1 MAIIA
6 LYFLLVLCLLGIA
19 ITYGLYPLWQILLPG
34 KSHPIIE
41 INSNTQLVTVIFAA
55 YNEQDVIEDKIR
67 SIYHSSYPTELI
79 EVWIGSDKSTDATED
94 IITRLQLEF
103 KTLNLY
109 VSAGRAGKAAIM
121 NILAKKAGGDIFIAT
136 DANIIFDRHTITE
149 LVKYY
154 SIVNVGAVAGN
165 LTYEKENISTGTSKN
180 EHFYLNIENR
190 IKQTES
196 NKYGFCLGMEGGLY
210 SIRKELWSEIPP
222 HTFMEDFFQTI
233 QVFDQGHKIVFNEF
247 ALGFEDVSTSLK
259 EEFNRKIR
267 ISIGNFQNLRRFRKL
282 AMNKPFPFGFV
293 FLFHKILRWLTPHLF
308 ILSSLLILFT
318 PIALPYLMLISVVV
332 FAQIIWVRF
341 FPPGPFTYFCAMN
354 LALFIGYIRFLRGV
368 TSSVWQPT
376 KRKQNES

>member
-1 MAIIA
+1 MALIA
-6 LYFLLVLCLLGIA
+6 LYSLLVLCLLGIA
-19 ITYGLYPLWQILLPG
+19 ITYGLYPLWQILFPG
-34 KSHPIIE
+34 KSHPIPE
-41 INSNTQLVTVIFAA
+41 INSNAQLVTVIFAA
-55 YNEQDVIEDKIR
+55 YNEQDVIEEKIR
-67 SIYHSSYPTELI
+67 SIYHSSYPNELI

-103 KTLNLY
+103 KTLHLFI
-109 VSAGRAGKAAIM
+109 SSGRAGKAAIM

-136 DANIIFDRHTITE
+136 DANIIFDHHTITE

-154 SIVNVGAVAGN
+154 SNVNVGAVAGN
-165 LTYEKENISTGTSKN
+165 LSYEKENISSGTSKN

-210 SIRKELWSEIPP
+210 SIRRELWSEIPP
-222 HTFMEDFFQTI
+222 HTFMEDFFQTV
-233 QVFDQGHKIVFNEF
+233 QVFDQGYDIVFNEF

-282 AMNKPFPFGFV
+282 AMNKPFPFGLV

-308 ILSSLLILFT
+308 ILSSLLILCT
-318 PIALPYLMLISVVV
+318 PIALPYLMLISAVV

>member
-1 MAIIA
+1 MALIA
-6 LYFLLVLCLLGIA
+6 LYSLLVLCLLGII
-19 ITYGLYPLWQILLPG
+19 ITYGLYPLWQILFPG
-34 KSHPIIE
+34 KSHPILE
-41 INSNTQLVTVIFAA
+41 INSNAQLVTVIFAA
-55 YNEQDVIEDKIR
+55 YNEQDVIEEKIR
-67 SIYHSSYPTELI
+67 SIYHSSYPNELI

-103 KTLNLY
+103 KTLHLY
-109 VSAGRAGKAAIM
+109 ISSGRAGKAAIM

-136 DANIIFDRHTITE
+136 DANIIFDHHTITE

-154 SIVNVGAVAGN
+154 SNVNVGAVAGN
-165 LTYEKENISTGTSKN
+165 LSYEKENISSGTSKN

-222 HTFMEDFFQTI
+222 HTFMEDFFQTV
-233 QVFDQGHKIVFNEF
+233 QVFDQGYDIVFNEF

-282 AMNKPFPFGFV
+282 AMNKPFPFGLV

-308 ILSSLLILFT
+308 ILSSLLILCT
-318 PIALPYLMLISVVV
+318 PIALPYLMLISAVV

>member
-1 MAIIA
+1 MALIA
-6 LYFLLVLCLLGIA
+6 LYSLLVLCLLGIA
-19 ITYGLYPLWQILLPG
+19 ITYGLYPLWQILFPG
-34 KSHPIIE
+34 KSHPILE
-41 INSNTQLVTVIFAA
+41 INSNAQLVTVIFAA
-55 YNEQDVIEDKIR
+55 YNEQDVIEEKIR
-67 SIYHSSYPTELI
+67 SIYHSSYPNELI

-103 KTLNLY
+103 KTLHLY
-109 VSAGRAGKAAIM
+109 ISSGRAGKAAIM

-136 DANIIFDRHTITE
+136 DANIIFDHHTITE

-154 SIVNVGAVAGN
+154 SNVNVGAVAGN
-165 LTYEKENISTGTSKN
+165 LSYEKENISSGTSKN

-222 HTFMEDFFQTI
+222 HTFMEDFFQTV
-233 QVFDQGHKIVFNEF
+233 QVFDQGHNIVFNEF

-282 AMNKPFPFGFV
+282 AMNKPFPFGLV

-308 ILSSLLILFT
+308 ILSSLLILCT
-318 PIALPYLMLISVVV
+318 PIALPYLMLISAVV

>member
-1 MAIIA
+1 MALIA
-6 LYFLLVLCLLGIA
+6 LYSLLVLCLLGII
-19 ITYGLYPLWQILLPG
+19 ITYGLYPLWQILFPG
-34 KSHPIIE
+34 KSHPILE
-41 INSNTQLVTVIFAA
+41 INSNAQLVTVIFAA
-55 YNEQDVIEDKIR
+55 YNEQDVIEEKIR
-67 SIYHSSYPTELI
+67 SIYHSSYPNELI

-103 KTLNLY
+103 KTLHLFI
-109 VSAGRAGKAAIM
+109 SSGRAGKAAIM

-136 DANIIFDRHTITE
+136 DANIIFDHHTITE

-154 SIVNVGAVAGN
+154 SNVNVGAVAGN
-165 LTYEKENISTGTSKN
+165 LSYEKENISSGTSKN

-210 SIRKELWSEIPP
+210 SIRKKLWSEIPP
-222 HTFMEDFFQTI
+222 HTFMEDFFQTV
-233 QVFDQGHKIVFNEF
+233 QVFDQGHNIVFNEF

-282 AMNKPFPFGFV
+282 AMNKPFPFGLV

-308 ILSSLLILFT
+308 ILSSLLILCT
-318 PIALPYLMLISVVV
+318 PIALPYLMLISAVV

>member
-6 LYFLLVLCLLGIA
+6 LYFLLVLCLLGIV

>member
-1 MAIIA
+1 MALIA
-6 LYFLLVLCLLGIA
+6 LYSLLVLCLLGIA
-19 ITYGLYPLWQILLPG
+19 ITYGLYPLWQILFPG
-34 KSHPIIE
+34 KSHPIPE
-41 INSNTQLVTVIFAA
+41 INSNAQLVTVIFAA
-55 YNEQDVIEDKIR
+55 YNEQDVIEEKIR
-67 SIYHSSYPTELI
+67 SIYHSSYPNELI

-103 KTLNLY
+103 KTLHLFI
-109 VSAGRAGKAAIM
+109 SSGRAGKAAIM

-136 DANIIFDRHTITE
+136 DANIIFDHHTITE

-154 SIVNVGAVAGN
+154 SNVNVGAVAGN
-165 LTYEKENISTGTSKN
+165 LSYEKENISSGTSKN

-222 HTFMEDFFQTI
+222 HTFMEDFFQTV
-233 QVFDQGHKIVFNEF
+233 QVFDQGHNIVFNEF

-282 AMNKPFPFGFV
+282 AMNKPFPFGLV

-308 ILSSLLILFT
+308 ILSSLLILCT
-318 PIALPYLMLISVVV
+318 PIALPYFMLISAVV

>member
-1 MAIIA
+1 MALIA
-6 LYFLLVLCLLGIA
+6 LYSLLVLCLLGIV
-19 ITYGLYPLWQILLPG
+19 ITYGLYPLWQILFPG
-34 KSHPIIE
+34 KSHPILE
-41 INSNTQLVTVIFAA
+41 INSNAQLVTVIFAA
-55 YNEQDVIEDKIR
+55 YNEQDVIEEKIR
-67 SIYHSSYPTELI
+67 SIYHSSYPNELI
-79 EVWIGSDKSTDATED
+79 EVWIGSDKSTDATEE

-103 KTLNLY
+103 KTLHLY
-109 VSAGRAGKAAIM
+109 ISSGRAGKAAIM

-136 DANIIFDRHTITE
+136 DANIIFDHHTITE

-154 SIVNVGAVAGN
+154 SNVNVGAVAGN
-165 LTYEKENISTGTSKN
+165 LSYEKENISSGTSKN

-222 HTFMEDFFQTI
+222 HTFMEDFFQTV
-233 QVFDQGHKIVFNEF
+233 QVFDQGHDIVFNEF

-282 AMNKPFPFGFV
+282 AMNKPFPFGLV

-308 ILSSLLILFT
+308 ILSSLLILCT
-318 PIALPYLMLISVVV
+318 PIALPYLMLISAVV

>member
-1 MAIIA
+1 MALIA
-6 LYFLLVLCLLGIA
+6 LYSLLVLCLLGII
-19 ITYGLYPLWQILLPG
+19 ITYGLYPLWQILFPG
-34 KSHPIIE
+34 KSHPILE
-41 INSNTQLVTVIFAA
+41 INSNAQQVTVIFAA
-55 YNEQDVIEDKIR
+55 YNEQDVIEEKIR
-67 SIYHSSYPTELI
+67 SIYHSSYPNELI
-79 EVWIGSDKSTDATED
+79 EVWIGSDKSTDATEE

-103 KTLNLY
+103 KTLHLY
-109 VSAGRAGKAAIM
+109 ISSGRSGKAAIM

-136 DANIIFDRHTITE
+136 DANIIFDHHTITE

-154 SIVNVGAVAGN
+154 SNVNVGAVAGN
-165 LTYEKENISTGTSKN
+165 LSYEKENISSGTSKN

-210 SIRKELWSEIPP
+210 SIRKKLWSEIPP
-222 HTFMEDFFQTI
+222 HTFMEDFFQTV
-233 QVFDQGHKIVFNEF
+233 QVFDQGYDIVFNEF

-282 AMNKPFPFGFV
+282 AMNKPFPFGLV

-308 ILSSLLILFT
+308 ILSSLLILCT
-318 PIALPYLMLISVVV
+318 PIVLPYLMLISAVV

>member
-1 MAIIA
+1 MALIA
-6 LYFLLVLCLLGIA
+6 LYSLLVLCLLGIA
-19 ITYGLYPLWQILLPG
+19 ITYGLYPLWQILFPG
-34 KSHPIIE
+34 KSHPIPE
-41 INSNTQLVTVIFAA
+41 INSNAQLVTVIFAA
-55 YNEQDVIEDKIR
+55 YNEQDVIEEKIR
-67 SIYHSSYPTELI
+67 SIYHSSYPNELI

-103 KTLNLY
+103 KTLHLY
-109 VSAGRAGKAAIM
+109 ISSGRAGKAAIM

-136 DANIIFDRHTITE
+136 DANIIFDHHTITE

-154 SIVNVGAVAGN
+154 SNVNVGAVAGN
-165 LTYEKENISTGTSKN
+165 LSYEKENISSGTSKN

-222 HTFMEDFFQTI
+222 HTFMEDFFQTV
-233 QVFDQGHKIVFNEF
+233 QVFDQGHNIVFNEF

-282 AMNKPFPFGFV
+282 AMNKPFPFGLV

-308 ILSSLLILFT
+308 ILSSLLILCT
-318 PIALPYLMLISVVV
+318 PIALPYLMLISAVV

>member
-1 MAIIA
+1 MALIA
-6 LYFLLVLCLLGIA
+6 LYSLLVLCLLGII
-19 ITYGLYPLWQILLPG
+19 ITYGLYPLWQILFPG
-34 KSHPIIE
+34 KSHPILE
-41 INSNTQLVTVIFAA
+41 INFNAQLVTVIFAA
-55 YNEQDVIEDKIR
+55 YNEQDVIEEKIR
-67 SIYHSSYPTELI
+67 SIYHSSYPNELI

-103 KTLNLY
+103 KTLHLY
-109 VSAGRAGKAAIM
+109 ISSGRAGKAAIM

-136 DANIIFDRHTITE
+136 DANIIFDHHTITE

-154 SIVNVGAVAGN
+154 SNVNVGAVAGN
-165 LTYEKENISTGTSKN
+165 LSYEKENISSGTSKN

-210 SIRKELWSEIPP
+210 SIRKKLWSEIPP
-222 HTFMEDFFQTI
+222 HTFMEDFFQTV
-233 QVFDQGHKIVFNEF
+233 QVFDQGYDIVFNEF

-282 AMNKPFPFGFV
+282 AMNKPFPFGLV

-308 ILSSLLILFT
+308 ILSSLLILCT
-318 PIALPYLMLISVVV
+318 PIALPYLMLISAVV

>member
-1 MAIIA
+1 MALIA
-6 LYFLLVLCLLGIA
+6 LYSLLVLCLLGII
-19 ITYGLYPLWQILLPG
+19 ITYGLYPLWQILFPG
-34 KSHPIIE
+34 KSHPIPE
-41 INSNTQLVTVIFAA
+41 INSNAQLVTVIFAA
-55 YNEQDVIEDKIR
+55 YNEQDVIEEKIR
-67 SIYHSSYPTELI
+67 SIYHSSYPNELI

-103 KTLNLY
+103 KTLHLFI
-109 VSAGRAGKAAIM
+109 SSGRAGKAAIM

-136 DANIIFDRHTITE
+136 DANIIFDHHTITE

-154 SIVNVGAVAGN
+154 SNVNVGAVAGN
-165 LTYEKENISTGTSKN
+165 LSYEKENISSGTSKN

-222 HTFMEDFFQTI
+222 HTFMEDFFQTV
-233 QVFDQGHKIVFNEF
+233 QVFDQGHNIVFNEF

-282 AMNKPFPFGFV
+282 AMNKPFPFGLV

-308 ILSSLLILFT
+308 ILSSLLILCT
-318 PIALPYLMLISVVV
+318 PIALPYLMLISAVV

>member
-1 MAIIA
+1 MALIA
-6 LYFLLVLCLLGIA
+6 LYSLLVLCLLGIV
-19 ITYGLYPLWQILLPG
+19 ITYGLYPLWQILFPG
-34 KSHPIIE
+34 KSHPILE
-41 INSNTQLVTVIFAA
+41 INSNAQQVTVIFAA
-55 YNEQDVIEDKIR
+55 YNEQDVIEEKIR
-67 SIYHSSYPTELI
+67 SIYHSSYPNELI
-79 EVWIGSDKSTDATED
+79 EVWIGSDKSTDATEE

-103 KTLNLY
+103 KTLHLY
-109 VSAGRAGKAAIM
+109 ISSGRSGKAAIM

-136 DANIIFDRHTITE
+136 DANIIFDHHTITE

-154 SIVNVGAVAGN
+154 SNVNVGAVAGN
-165 LTYEKENISTGTSKN
+165 LSYEKENISSGTSKN

-210 SIRKELWSEIPP
+210 SIRKKLWSEIPP
-222 HTFMEDFFQTI
+222 HTFMEDFFQTV
-233 QVFDQGHKIVFNEF
+233 QVFDQGYDIVFNEF

-282 AMNKPFPFGFV
+282 AMNKPFPFGLV

-308 ILSSLLILFT
+308 ILSSLLILCT
-318 PIALPYLMLISVVV
+318 PIALPYLMLISAVV

>member
-1 MAIIA
+1 MALIA
-6 LYFLLVLCLLGIA
+6 LYSLLVLCLLGIA
-19 ITYGLYPLWQILLPG
+19 ITYGLYPLWQILFPG
-34 KSHPIIE
+34 KSHPILE
-41 INSNTQLVTVIFAA
+41 INFNAQLVTVIFAA
-55 YNEQDVIEDKIR
+55 YNEQDVIEEKIR
-67 SIYHSSYPTELI
+67 SIYHSSYPNELI

-103 KTLNLY
+103 KTLHLY
-109 VSAGRAGKAAIM
+109 ISSGRAGKAAIM

-136 DANIIFDRHTITE
+136 DANIIFDHHTITE

-154 SIVNVGAVAGN
+154 SNVNVGAVAGN
-165 LTYEKENISTGTSKN
+165 LSYEKENISSGTSKN

-222 HTFMEDFFQTI
+222 HTFMEDFFQTV
-233 QVFDQGHKIVFNEF
+233 QVFDQGHNIVFNEF

-282 AMNKPFPFGFV
+282 AMNKPFPFGLV

-308 ILSSLLILFT
+308 ILSSLLILCT
-318 PIALPYLMLISVVV
+318 PIALPYLMLISAVV

>member
-1 MAIIA
+1 MALIA
-6 LYFLLVLCLLGIA
+6 LYSLLVLCLLGIA
-19 ITYGLYPLWQILLPG
+19 ITYGLYPLWQILFPG
-34 KSHPIIE
+34 KSHPIPE
-41 INSNTQLVTVIFAA
+41 INSNAQLVTVIFAA
-55 YNEQDVIEDKIR
+55 YNEQDVIEEKIR
-67 SIYHSSYPTELI
+67 SIYHSSYPNELI
-79 EVWIGSDKSTDATED
+79 EVWIGSDKSTDATEE

-103 KTLNLY
+103 KTLHLY
-109 VSAGRAGKAAIM
+109 ISSGRSGKAAIM

-136 DANIIFDRHTITE
+136 DANIIFDHHTITE

-154 SIVNVGAVAGN
+154 SNVNVGAVAGN
-165 LTYEKENISTGTSKN
+165 LSYEKENISSGTSKN

-222 HTFMEDFFQTI
+222 HTFMEDFFQTV
-233 QVFDQGHKIVFNEF
+233 QVFDQGYDIVFNEF

-282 AMNKPFPFGFV
+282 AMNKPFPFGLV

-308 ILSSLLILFT
+308 ILSSLLILCT
-318 PIALPYLMLISVVV
+318 PIALPYLMLISAVI

>member
-1 MAIIA
+1 MALIA
-6 LYFLLVLCLLGIA
+6 LYSLLVLCLLGII
-19 ITYGLYPLWQILLPG
+19 ITYGLYPLWQILFPG
-34 KSHPIIE
+34 KSHPILE
-41 INSNTQLVTVIFAA
+41 INSNAQLVTVIFAA
-55 YNEQDVIEDKIR
+55 YNEQDVIEEKIR
-67 SIYHSSYPTELI
+67 SIYHSSYPNELI
-79 EVWIGSDKSTDATED
+79 EVWIGSDKSTDATEE

-103 KTLNLY
+103 KTLHLY
-109 VSAGRAGKAAIM
+109 ISSGRSGKAAIM

-136 DANIIFDRHTITE
+136 DANIIFDHHTITE

-154 SIVNVGAVAGN
+154 SNVNVGAVAGN
-165 LTYEKENISTGTSKN
+165 LSYEKENISSGTSKN

-210 SIRKELWSEIPP
+210 SIRKKLWSEIPP
-222 HTFMEDFFQTI
+222 HTFMEDFFQTV
-233 QVFDQGHKIVFNEF
+233 QVFDQGYDIVFNEF

-282 AMNKPFPFGFV
+282 AMNKPFPFGLV

-318 PIALPYLMLISVVV
+318 PIALPYLMLISAVV

>member
-1 MAIIA
+1 MALIA
-6 LYFLLVLCLLGIA
+6 LYSLLDLCLLGII
-19 ITYGLYPLWQILLPG
+19 ITYGLYPLWQILFPG
-34 KSHPIIE
+34 KSHPILE
-41 INSNTQLVTVIFAA
+41 INSNAQLVTVIFAA
-55 YNEQDVIEDKIR
+55 YNEQDVIEEKIR
-67 SIYHSSYPTELI
+67 SIYHSSYPNELI
-79 EVWIGSDKSTDATED
+79 EVWIGSDKSTDATEE

-103 KTLNLY
+103 KTLHLY
-109 VSAGRAGKAAIM
+109 ISSGRSGKAAIM

-136 DANIIFDRHTITE
+136 DANIIFDHHTITE

-154 SIVNVGAVAGN
+154 SNVNVGAVAGN
-165 LTYEKENISTGTSKN
+165 LSYEKENISSGTSKN

-210 SIRKELWSEIPP
+210 SIRKKLWSEIPP
-222 HTFMEDFFQTI
+222 HTFMEDFFQTV
-233 QVFDQGHKIVFNEF
+233 QVFDQGYDIVFNEF
-247 ALGFEDVSTSLK
+247 ALGFEDVCTSLK

-282 AMNKPFPFGFV
+282 AMNKPFPFGLV

-308 ILSSLLILFT
+308 ILSSLLILCT
-318 PIALPYLMLISVVV
+318 PIALPYLVLISAVV

>member
-1 MAIIA
+1 MALIA
-6 LYFLLVLCLLGIA
+6 LYSLLVLCLLGII
-19 ITYGLYPLWQILLPG
+19 ITYGLYPLWQILFPG
-34 KSHPIIE
+34 KSHPILE
-41 INSNTQLVTVIFAA
+41 INSNAQLVTVIFAA
-55 YNEQDVIEDKIR
+55 YNEQDVIEEKIR
-67 SIYHSSYPTELI
+67 SIYHSSYPNELI

-103 KTLNLY
+103 KTLHLY
-109 VSAGRAGKAAIM
+109 ISSGRAGKAAIM

-136 DANIIFDRHTITE
+136 DANIIFDHHTITE

-154 SIVNVGAVAGN
+154 SNVNVGAVAGN
-165 LTYEKENISTGTSKN
+165 LSYEKENISSGTSKN

-210 SIRKELWSEIPP
+210 SIRKKLWSEIPP
-222 HTFMEDFFQTI
+222 HTFMEDFFQTV
-233 QVFDQGHKIVFNEF
+233 QVFDQGYDIVFNEF

-282 AMNKPFPFGFV
+282 AMNKPFPFGLV

-308 ILSSLLILFT
+308 ILSSLLILCT
-318 PIALPYLMLISVVV
+318 PIALPYLMLISAVV

>member
-1 MAIIA
+1 MALIA
-6 LYFLLVLCLLGIA
+6 LYSLLVLCLLGIV
-19 ITYGLYPLWQILLPG
+19 ITYGLYPLWQILFPG
-34 KSHPIIE
+34 KSHPIPE
-41 INSNTQLVTVIFAA
+41 INSNAQLVTVIFAA
-55 YNEQDVIEDKIR
+55 YNEQDVIEEKIR
-67 SIYHSSYPTELI
+67 SIYHSSYPNELI

-103 KTLNLY
+103 KTLHLY
-109 VSAGRAGKAAIM
+109 ISSGRAGKAAIM

-136 DANIIFDRHTITE
+136 DANIIFDHHTITE

-154 SIVNVGAVAGN
+154 SNVNVGAVAGN
-165 LTYEKENISTGTSKN
+165 LSYEKENISSGTSKN

-222 HTFMEDFFQTI
+222 HTFMEDFFQTV
-233 QVFDQGHKIVFNEF
+233 QVFDQGYDIVFNEF

-282 AMNKPFPFGFV
+282 AMNKPFPFGLV

-308 ILSSLLILFT
+308 ILSSLLILCT
-318 PIALPYLMLISVVV
+318 PIALPYLMLISAVV

>member
-1 MAIIA
+1 MALIA
-6 LYFLLVLCLLGIA
+6 LYSLLVLCLLGIA
-19 ITYGLYPLWQILLPG
+19 ITYGLYPLWQILFPG
-34 KSHPIIE
+34 KSHPIPE
-41 INSNTQLVTVIFAA
+41 INSNAQLVTVIFAA
-55 YNEQDVIEDKIR
+55 YNEQDVIEEKIR
-67 SIYHSSYPTELI
+67 SIYHSSYPNELI
-79 EVWIGSDKSTDATED
+79 EVWIGSDKSTDATEE

-103 KTLNLY
+103 KTLHLY
-109 VSAGRAGKAAIM
+109 ISSGRSGKAAIM

-136 DANIIFDRHTITE
+136 DANIIFDHHTITE

-154 SIVNVGAVAGN
+154 SNVNVGAVAGN
-165 LTYEKENISTGTSKN
+165 LSYEKENISSGTSKN

-210 SIRKELWSEIPP
+210 SIRKKLWSEIPP
-222 HTFMEDFFQTI
+222 HTFMEDFFQTV
-233 QVFDQGHKIVFNEF
+233 QVFDQGHNIVFNEF

-267 ISIGNFQNLRRFRKL
+267 ISIGNFQNLRRFKKL
-282 AMNKPFPFGFV
+282 AMNKPFPFGLV

-308 ILSSLLILFT
+308 ILSSLLILCT
-318 PIALPYLMLISVVV
+318 PIALPYLMLISAVV

>member
-1 MAIIA
+1 MALIA
-6 LYFLLVLCLLGIA
+6 LYSLLVLCLLGIA
-19 ITYGLYPLWQILLPG
+19 ITYGLYPLWQILFPG
-34 KSHPIIE
+34 KSHPIPE
-41 INSNTQLVTVIFAA
+41 INSNAQLVTVIFAA
-55 YNEQDVIEDKIR
+55 YNEQDVIEEKIR
-67 SIYHSSYPTELI
+67 SIYHSSYPNELI

-103 KTLNLY
+103 KTLHLY
-109 VSAGRAGKAAIM
+109 ISSGRAGKAAIM

-136 DANIIFDRHTITE
+136 DANIIFDHHTITE

-154 SIVNVGAVAGN
+154 SNVNVGAVAGN
-165 LTYEKENISTGTSKN
+165 LSYEKENISSGTSKN

-222 HTFMEDFFQTI
+222 HTFMEDFFQTV
-233 QVFDQGHKIVFNEF
+233 QVFDQGHNIVFNEF

-282 AMNKPFPFGFV
+282 AMNKPFPFGLV

-308 ILSSLLILFT
+308 ILSSLLILCT
-318 PIALPYLMLISVVV
+318 PIALPYFMLISAVV

>member
-1 MAIIA
+1 MALIA
-6 LYFLLVLCLLGIA
+6 LYSLLVLCLLGTI
-19 ITYGLYPLWQILLPG
+19 ITYGLYPLWQILFPG
-34 KSHPIIE
+34 KSHPIPE
-41 INSNTQLVTVIFAA
+41 INSNAQLVTVIFAA
-55 YNEQDVIEDKIR
+55 YNEQDVIEEKIR
-67 SIYHSSYPTELI
+67 SIYHSSYPNELI

-103 KTLNLY
+103 KTLHLFI
-109 VSAGRAGKAAIM
+109 SSGRAGKAAIM

-136 DANIIFDRHTITE
+136 DANIIFEHHTITE

-154 SIVNVGAVAGN
+154 SNVNVGAVAGN
-165 LTYEKENISTGTSKN
+165 LSYEKENISSGTSKN

-222 HTFMEDFFQTI
+222 HTFMEDFFQTV
-233 QVFDQGHKIVFNEF
+233 QVFDQGHDIVFNEF

-282 AMNKPFPFGFV
+282 AMNKPFPFGLV

-308 ILSSLLILFT
+308 ILSSLLILCT
-318 PIALPYLMLISVVV
+318 PIALPYLMLISAVV

>member
-1 MAIIA
+1 MALIA
-6 LYFLLVLCLLGIA
+6 LYSLLVLCLLGII
-19 ITYGLYPLWQILLPG
+19 ITYGLYPLWQILFPG
-34 KSHPIIE
+34 KSHPILE
-41 INSNTQLVTVIFAA
+41 INSNAQLVTVIFAA
-55 YNEQDVIEDKIR
+55 YNEQDVIEEKIR
-67 SIYHSSYPTELI
+67 SIYHSSYPNELI
-79 EVWIGSDKSTDATED
+79 EVWIGSDKSTDATEE

-103 KTLNLY
+103 KTLHLY
-109 VSAGRAGKAAIM
+109 ISSGRSGKAAIM

-136 DANIIFDRHTITE
+136 DANIIFDHHTITE

-154 SIVNVGAVAGN
+154 SNVNVGAVAGN
-165 LTYEKENISTGTSKN
+165 LSYENENISSGTSKN

-210 SIRKELWSEIPP
+210 SIRKKLWSEIPP
-222 HTFMEDFFQTI
+222 HTFMEDFFQTV
-233 QVFDQGHKIVFNEF
+233 QVFDQGYDIVFNEF

-282 AMNKPFPFGFV
+282 AMNKPFPFGLV

-308 ILSSLLILFT
+308 ILSSLLILCT
-318 PIALPYLMLISVVV
+318 PIALPYLMLISAVV

>member
-1 MAIIA
+1 MALIA
-6 LYFLLVLCLLGIA
+6 LYSLLVLCLLGIA
-19 ITYGLYPLWQILLPG
+19 ITYGLYPLWQILFPG
-34 KSHPIIE
+34 KSHPIPE
-41 INSNTQLVTVIFAA
+41 INSNAQLVTVIFAA
-55 YNEQDVIEDKIR
+55 YNEQDVIEEKIR
-67 SIYHSSYPTELI
+67 SIYHSSYPNELI

-103 KTLNLY
+103 KTLHLFI
-109 VSAGRAGKAAIM
+109 SSGRAGKAAIM

-136 DANIIFDRHTITE
+136 DANIIFDHHTITE

-154 SIVNVGAVAGN
+154 SNVNVGAVAGN
-165 LTYEKENISTGTSKN
+165 LSYEKENISSGTSKN

-222 HTFMEDFFQTI
+222 HTFMEDFFQTV
-233 QVFDQGHKIVFNEF
+233 QVFDQGYDIVFNEF

-282 AMNKPFPFGFV
+282 AMNKPFPFGLV

-308 ILSSLLILFT
+308 ILSSLLILCT
-318 PIALPYLMLISVVV
+318 PIALPYLMLISAVV

>member
-1 MAIIA
+1 MALIA
-6 LYFLLVLCLLGIA
+6 LYSLLVLCLLGII
-19 ITYGLYPLWQILLPG
+19 ITYGLYPLWQILFPG
-34 KSHPIIE
+34 KSHPILE
-41 INSNTQLVTVIFAA
+41 INFNAQLVTVIFAA
-55 YNEQDVIEDKIR
+55 YNEQDVIEEKIR
-67 SIYHSSYPTELI
+67 SIYHSSYPNELI
-79 EVWIGSDKSTDATED
+79 EVWIGSDKSTDATEE

-103 KTLNLY
+103 KTLHLY
-109 VSAGRAGKAAIM
+109 ISSGRSGKAAIM

-136 DANIIFDRHTITE
+136 DANIIFDHHTITE

-154 SIVNVGAVAGN
+154 SNVNVGAVAGN
-165 LTYEKENISTGTSKN
+165 LSYEKENISSGTSKN

-210 SIRKELWSEIPP
+210 SIRKKLWSEIPP
-222 HTFMEDFFQTI
+222 HTFMEDFFQTV
-233 QVFDQGHKIVFNEF
+233 QVFDQGYDIVFNEF

-282 AMNKPFPFGFV
+282 AMNKPFPFGLV

-318 PIALPYLMLISVVV
+318 PIALPYLMLISAVV

>member
-1 MAIIA
+1 MALIA
-6 LYFLLVLCLLGIA
+6 LYSLLVLCLLGII
-19 ITYGLYPLWQILLPG
+19 ITYGLYPLWQILFPG
-34 KSHPIIE
+34 KSHPILE
-41 INSNTQLVTVIFAA
+41 INSNAQLVTVIFAA
-55 YNEQDVIEDKIR
+55 YNEQDVIEEKIR
-67 SIYHSSYPTELI
+67 SIYHSSYPNELI
-79 EVWIGSDKSTDATED
+79 EVWIGSDKSTDATEE

-103 KTLNLY
+103 KTLHLY
-109 VSAGRAGKAAIM
+109 ISSGRSGKAAIM

-136 DANIIFDRHTITE
+136 DANIIFDHHTITE

-154 SIVNVGAVAGN
+154 SNVNVGAVAGN
-165 LTYEKENISTGTSKN
+165 LSYEKENISSGTSKN

-222 HTFMEDFFQTI
+222 HTFMEDFFQTV
-233 QVFDQGHKIVFNEF
+233 QVFDQGCDIVFNEF

-282 AMNKPFPFGFV
+282 AMNKPFPFGLV

-308 ILSSLLILFT
+308 ILSSLLILCT
-318 PIALPYLMLISVVV
+318 PIALPYLMLISAVV

>member
-1 MAIIA
+1 MAPIA
-6 LYFLLVLCLLGIA
+6 LYSLLVLCLLGIA
-19 ITYGLYPLWQILLPG
+19 ITYGLYPLWQILFPG
-34 KSHPIIE
+34 KSHPIPE
-41 INSNTQLVTVIFAA
+41 INSNAQLVTVIFAA
-55 YNEQDVIEDKIR
+55 YNEQDVIEEKIR
-67 SIYHSSYPTELI
+67 SIYHSSYPNELI

-103 KTLNLY
+103 KTLHLFI
-109 VSAGRAGKAAIM
+109 SSGRAGKAAIM

-136 DANIIFDRHTITE
+136 DANIIFDHHTITE

-154 SIVNVGAVAGN
+154 SNVNVGAVAGN
-165 LTYEKENISTGTSKN
+165 LSYEKENISSGTSKN

-222 HTFMEDFFQTI
+222 HTFMEDFFQTV
-233 QVFDQGHKIVFNEF
+233 QVFDQGHNIVFNEF

-282 AMNKPFPFGFV
+282 AMNKPFPFGLV

-308 ILSSLLILFT
+308 ILSSLLILCT
-318 PIALPYLMLISVVV
+318 PIALPYFMLISAVV

>member
-1 MAIIA
+1 MALIA
-6 LYFLLVLCLLGIA
+6 LYSLLVLCLLGIA
-19 ITYGLYPLWQILLPG
+19 ITYGLYPLWQILFPG
-34 KSHPIIE
+34 KSHPIPE
-41 INSNTQLVTVIFAA
+41 INSNAQLVTVIFAA
-55 YNEQDVIEDKIR
+55 YNEQDVIEEKIR
-67 SIYHSSYPTELI
+67 SIYHSSYPNELI

-103 KTLNLY
+103 KTLHLY
-109 VSAGRAGKAAIM
+109 ISSGRAGKAAIM

-136 DANIIFDRHTITE
+136 DANIIFDHHTITE

-154 SIVNVGAVAGN
+154 SNVNVGAVAGN
-165 LTYEKENISTGTSKN
+165 LSYEKENISSGTSKN

-210 SIRKELWSEIPP
+210 SIRKKLWSEIPP
-222 HTFMEDFFQTI
+222 HTFMEDFFQTV
-233 QVFDQGHKIVFNEF
+233 QVFDQGYDIVFNEF

-282 AMNKPFPFGFV
+282 AMNKPFPFGLV

-308 ILSSLLILFT
+308 ILSSLLILCT
-318 PIALPYLMLISVVV
+318 PIALPYLMLISAVI

>member
-1 MAIIA
+1 MALIA
-6 LYFLLVLCLLGIA
+6 LYSLLVLCLLGIA
-19 ITYGLYPLWQILLPG
+19 ITYGLYPLWQILFPG
-34 KSHPIIE
+34 KSHPIPE
-41 INSNTQLVTVIFAA
+41 INSNAQLVTVIFAA
-55 YNEQDVIEDKIR
+55 YNEQDVIEEKIR
-67 SIYHSSYPTELI
+67 SIYHSSYPNELI

-103 KTLNLY
+103 KTLHLFI
-109 VSAGRAGKAAIM
+109 SSGRAGKAAIM

-136 DANIIFDRHTITE
+136 DANIIFDHHTITE

-154 SIVNVGAVAGN
+154 SNVNVGAVAGN
-165 LTYEKENISTGTSKN
+165 LSYEKENISSGTSKN

-222 HTFMEDFFQTI
+222 HTFMEDFFQTV
-233 QVFDQGHKIVFNEF
+233 QVFDQGHNIVFNEF

-282 AMNKPFPFGFV
+282 AMNKPFPFGLV

-308 ILSSLLILFT
+308 ILSSLLILCT
-318 PIALPYLMLISVVV
+318 PIALPYLMLISAVV

>member
-1 MAIIA
+1 MALIA
-6 LYFLLVLCLLGIA
+6 LYSLLVLCLLGIV
-19 ITYGLYPLWQILLPG
+19 ITYGLYPLWQILFPG
-34 KSHPIIE
+34 KSHPIPE
-41 INSNTQLVTVIFAA
+41 INSNAQLVTVIFAA
-55 YNEQDVIEDKIR
+55 YNEQDVIEEKIR
-67 SIYHSSYPTELI
+67 SIYHSSYPNELI

-103 KTLNLY
+103 KTLHLY
-109 VSAGRAGKAAIM
+109 ISSGRAGKAAIM

-136 DANIIFDRHTITE
+136 DANIIFDHHTITE

-154 SIVNVGAVAGN
+154 SNVNVGAVAGN
-165 LTYEKENISTGTSKN
+165 LSYEKENISSGTSKN

-210 SIRKELWSEIPP
+210 SIRKKLWSEIPP
-222 HTFMEDFFQTI
+222 HTFMEDFFQTV
-233 QVFDQGHKIVFNEF
+233 QVFDQGYDIVFNEF

-282 AMNKPFPFGFV
+282 AMNKPFPFGLV

-308 ILSSLLILFT
+308 ILSSILILCT
-318 PIALPYLMLISVVV
+318 PIALPYLMLISAVV

>member
-1 MAIIA
+1 MALIA
-6 LYFLLVLCLLGIA
+6 LYSLLVLCLLGII
-19 ITYGLYPLWQILLPG
+19 ITYGLYPLWQILFPG
-34 KSHPIIE
+34 KSHPILE
-41 INSNTQLVTVIFAA
+41 INFNAQLVTVIFAA
-55 YNEQDVIEDKIR
+55 YNEQDVIEEKIR
-67 SIYHSSYPTELI
+67 SIYHSSYPNELI
-79 EVWIGSDKSTDATED
+79 EVWIGSDKSTDATEE

-103 KTLNLY
+103 KTLHLY
-109 VSAGRAGKAAIM
+109 ISSGRSGKAAIM

-136 DANIIFDRHTITE
+136 DANIIFDHHTITE

-154 SIVNVGAVAGN
+154 SNVNVGAVAGN
-165 LTYEKENISTGTSKN
+165 LSYEKENISSGTSKN

-222 HTFMEDFFQTI
+222 HTFMEDFFQTV
-233 QVFDQGHKIVFNEF
+233 QVFDQGHNIVFNEF

-282 AMNKPFPFGFV
+282 AMNKPFPFGLV

-308 ILSSLLILFT
+308 ILSSLLILCT
-318 PIALPYLMLISVVV
+318 PIALPYLMLISAVV

>member
-1 MAIIA
+1 MALIA
-6 LYFLLVLCLLGIA
+6 LYSLLVLCLLGII
-19 ITYGLYPLWQILLPG
+19 ITYGLYPLWQILFPG
-34 KSHPIIE
+34 KSHPILE
-41 INSNTQLVTVIFAA
+41 INSNAQLVTVIFAA
-55 YNEQDVIEDKIR
+55 YNEQDVIEEKIR
-67 SIYHSSYPTELI
+67 SIYHSSYPNELI
-79 EVWIGSDKSTDATED
+79 EVWIGSDKSTDATEE

-103 KTLNLY
+103 KTLHLY
-109 VSAGRAGKAAIM
+109 ISSGRSGKAAIM

-136 DANIIFDRHTITE
+136 DANIIFDHHTITE

-154 SIVNVGAVAGN
+154 SNVNVGAVAGN
-165 LTYEKENISTGTSKN
+165 LSYEKENISSGTSKN

-222 HTFMEDFFQTI
+222 HTFMEDFFQTV
-233 QVFDQGHKIVFNEF
+233 QVFDQGHNIVFNEF

-282 AMNKPFPFGFV
+282 AMNKPFPFGLV

-308 ILSSLLILFT
+308 ILSSLLILCT
-318 PIALPYLMLISVVV
+318 PIALPYLMLISAVV

>member
-1 MAIIA
+1 MALIA
-6 LYFLLVLCLLGIA
+6 LYSLLVLCLLGIA
-19 ITYGLYPLWQILLPG
+19 ITYGLYPLWQILFPG
-34 KSHPIIE
+34 KSHPIPE
-41 INSNTQLVTVIFAA
+41 INSNAQLVTVIFAA
-55 YNEQDVIEDKIR
+55 YNEQDVIEEKIR
-67 SIYHSSYPTELI
+67 SIYHSSYPNELI
-79 EVWIGSDKSTDATED
+79 EVWIGSDKSTDATEE

-103 KTLNLY
+103 KTLHLY
-109 VSAGRAGKAAIM
+109 ISSGRAGKAAIM

-136 DANIIFDRHTITE
+136 DANIIFDHHTITE

-154 SIVNVGAVAGN
+154 SNVNVGAVAGN
-165 LTYEKENISTGTSKN
+165 LSYEKENISSGTSKN

-210 SIRKELWSEIPP
+210 SIRKKLWSEIPP
-222 HTFMEDFFQTI
+222 HTFMEDFFQTV
-233 QVFDQGHKIVFNEF
+233 QVFDQGYDIVFNEF

-282 AMNKPFPFGFV
+282 AMNKPFPFGLV

-308 ILSSLLILFT
+308 ILSSLLILCT
-318 PIALPYLMLISVVV
+318 PIALPYLMLISAVI

>member
-1 MAIIA
+1 MALIA
-6 LYFLLVLCLLGIA
+6 LYSLLVLCLLGII
-19 ITYGLYPLWQILLPG
+19 ITYGLYPLWQILFPG
-34 KSHPIIE
+34 KSHPIPE
-41 INSNTQLVTVIFAA
+41 INSNAQLVTVIFAA
-55 YNEQDVIEDKIR
+55 YNEQDVIEEKIR
-67 SIYHSSYPTELI
+67 SIYHSSYPNELI

-103 KTLNLY
+103 KTLHLY
-109 VSAGRAGKAAIM
+109 ISSGRAGKAAIM

-136 DANIIFDRHTITE
+136 DANIIFDHHTITE

-154 SIVNVGAVAGN
+154 SNVNVGAVAGN
-165 LTYEKENISTGTSKN
+165 LSYEKENISSGTSKN

-222 HTFMEDFFQTI
+222 HTFMEDFFQTV
-233 QVFDQGHKIVFNEF
+233 QVFDQGYDIVFNEF

-282 AMNKPFPFGFV
+282 AMNKPFPFGLV

-308 ILSSLLILFT
+308 ILSSLLILCT
-318 PIALPYLMLISVVV
+318 PIALPYLMLISAVV

>member
-1 MAIIA
+1 MALIA
-6 LYFLLVLCLLGIA
+6 LYSLLVLCLLGIV
-19 ITYGLYPLWQILLPG
+19 ITYGLYPLWQILFPG
-34 KSHPIIE
+34 KSHPILE
-41 INSNTQLVTVIFAA
+41 INSNAQLVTVIFAA
-55 YNEQDVIEDKIR
+55 YNEQDVIEEKIR
-67 SIYHSSYPTELI
+67 SIYHSSYPNELI

-103 KTLNLY
+103 KTLHLY
-109 VSAGRAGKAAIM
+109 ISSGRAGKAAIM

-136 DANIIFDRHTITE
+136 DANIIFDHHTITE

-154 SIVNVGAVAGN
+154 SNVNVGAVAGN
-165 LTYEKENISTGTSKN
+165 LSYEKENISSGTSKN

-210 SIRKELWSEIPP
+210 SIRKKLWSEIPP
-222 HTFMEDFFQTI
+222 HTFMEDFFQTV
-233 QVFDQGHKIVFNEF
+233 QVFDQGYDIVFNEF

-282 AMNKPFPFGFV
+282 AMNKPFPFGLV

-308 ILSSLLILFT
+308 ILSSLLILCT
-318 PIALPYLMLISVVV
+318 PIALPYLMLISAVV

>member
-1 MAIIA
+1 MALIA
-6 LYFLLVLCLLGIA
+6 LYSLLVLCLLGIA
-19 ITYGLYPLWQILLPG
+19 ITYGLYPLWQILFPG
-34 KSHPIIE
+34 KSHPIPE
-41 INSNTQLVTVIFAA
+41 INSNAQLVTVIFAA
-55 YNEQDVIEDKIR
+55 YNEQDVIEEKIR
-67 SIYHSSYPTELI
+67 SIYHSSYPNELI

-103 KTLNLY
+103 KTLHLFI
-109 VSAGRAGKAAIM
+109 SSGRAGKAAIM
-121 NILAKKAGGDIFIAT
+121 NILAKKASGDIFIAT
-136 DANIIFDRHTITE
+136 DANIIFDHHTITE

-154 SIVNVGAVAGN
+154 SNVNVGAVAGN
-165 LTYEKENISTGTSKN
+165 LSYEKENISSGTSKN

-222 HTFMEDFFQTI
+222 HTFMEDFFQTV
-233 QVFDQGHKIVFNEF
+233 QVFDQGHNIVFNEF

-282 AMNKPFPFGFV
+282 AMNKPFPFGLV

-308 ILSSLLILFT
+308 ILSSLLILCT
-318 PIALPYLMLISVVV
+318 PIALPYLMLISAVV

>member
-1 MAIIA
+1 MALIA
-6 LYFLLVLCLLGIA
+6 LYSLLVLCLLGIV
-19 ITYGLYPLWQILLPG
+19 ITYGLYPLWQILFPG
-34 KSHPIIE
+34 KSHPILE
-41 INSNTQLVTVIFAA
+41 INSNAQLVTVIFAA
-55 YNEQDVIEDKIR
+55 YNEQDVIEEKIR
-67 SIYHSSYPTELI
+67 SIYHSSYPNELI

-103 KTLNLY
+103 KTLHLY
-109 VSAGRAGKAAIM
+109 ISSGRAGKAAIM

-136 DANIIFDRHTITE
+136 DANIIFDHHTITE

-154 SIVNVGAVAGN
+154 SNVNVGAVAGN
-165 LTYEKENISTGTSKN
+165 LSYEKENISSGTSKN

-222 HTFMEDFFQTI
+222 HTFMEDFFQTV
-233 QVFDQGHKIVFNEF
+233 QVFDQGYDIVFNEF

-282 AMNKPFPFGFV
+282 AMNKPFPFGLV

-308 ILSSLLILFT
+308 ILSSLLILCT
-318 PIALPYLMLISVVV
+318 PIALPYLMLISAVV

>member
-6 LYFLLVLCLLGIA
+6 LYFLLVLCLLGIV

-308 ILSSLLILFT
+308 ILSSLLILCT

>member
-1 MAIIA
+1 MALIA
-6 LYFLLVLCLLGIA
+6 LYSLLVLCLLGII
-19 ITYGLYPLWQILLPG
+19 ITYGLYPLWQILFPG
-34 KSHPIIE
+34 KSHPILE
-41 INSNTQLVTVIFAA
+41 INFNAQLVTVIFAA
-55 YNEQDVIEDKIR
+55 YNEQDVIEEKIR
-67 SIYHSSYPTELI
+67 SIYHSSYPNELI
-79 EVWIGSDKSTDATED
+79 EVWIGSDKSTDATEE

-103 KTLNLY
+103 KTLHLY
-109 VSAGRAGKAAIM
+109 ISSGRSGKAAIM

-136 DANIIFDRHTITE
+136 DANIIFDHHTITE

-154 SIVNVGAVAGN
+154 SNVNVGAVAGN
-165 LTYEKENISTGTSKN
+165 LSYEKENISSGTSKN

-210 SIRKELWSEIPP
+210 SIRRELWSEIPP
-222 HTFMEDFFQTI
+222 HTFMEDFFQTV
-233 QVFDQGHKIVFNEF
+233 QVFDQGYDIVFNEF

-282 AMNKPFPFGFV
+282 AMNKPFPFGLV

-318 PIALPYLMLISVVV
+318 PIALPYLMLISAVV